1 MIANVLTIAGIDP
14 SGGAGVFAD
23 LKTFAA
29 LGAYG
34 TGVVTAL
41 TAQNTRVVSGIQ
53 PVSAEFIRLQLS
65 TLLDDVRIDA
75 AKIGML
81 GTAAAIRAVS
91 DGLAARVQQGTLPI
105 LVVDPVM
112 VAKSGAPLLDEG
124 AVARLI
130 EIILPLATMLTPNLP
145 EAGTLLRR
153 RAPDNLKEMTAA
165 AEKLRRML
173 PDSGH
178 RWVLLKGGHLSGD
191 PIDVLHDGDRM
202 IELPAPRLATPNT
215 HGTGC
220 TLSAAITA
228 LWPQRGDAVAAVQA
242 AKAYLTEAI
251 RQAGQ
256 LQVGGGHGPVH
267 HFHGWWPQRP

>member
-178 RWVLLKGGHLSGD
+178 RWVLLKGGQLSGD

-202 IELPAPRLATPNT
+202 IELPAPLSVSLAP
-215 HGTGC
+215 GPAVWAARPR
-220 TLSAAITA
+220 SAAA
-228 LWPQRGDAVAAVQA
+228 SRACV
-242 AKAYLTEAI
+242 
-251 RQAGQ
+251 
-256 LQVGGGHGPVH
+256 
-267 HFHGWWPQRP
+267 

>member
-23 LKTFAA
+23 LKTFSA

-53 PVSAEFIRLQLS
+53 PVSADFIRLQLS
-65 TLLDDVRIDA
+65 TLFDDVRIDA

-91 DGLAARVQQGTLPI
+91 DGLAARVQQGKLPI

-112 VAKSGAPLLDEG
+112 IAKSGDHLLDDA
-124 AVARLI
+124 AVAKLI

-191 PIDVLHDGDRM
+191 PIDMLHDGDRM
-202 IELPAPRLATPNT
+202 IELPAPRLATVNT

-256 LQVGGGHGPVH
+256 LQVGSGHGPVQ
-267 HFHGWWPQRP
+267 HFHAWWPQRT